1 MNLSAGTLR
10 RVDDFLSGHV
20 DEPVVESL
28 QTNSNALILHGFTTP
43 ALRA

>member
-1 MNLSAGTLR
+1 VNLSAGALR
-10 RVDDFLSGHV
+10 RINDFLSGHI

-28 QTNSNALILHGFTTP
+28 QTDSDTLILHGFTTP